1 MKPTSA
7 FRYAKSDNQQGES
20 PWQITMNPTAEEEE
34 DFYGNSTS
42 PYILPLEIPIDPVTY
57 ICKDPLS
64 AASVASFWRWRL
76 RSDDCCTTGEATI
89 TANDYSTCRIEPT
102 SAVSRI
108 ILWGD
113 GEYEFTPELP
123 KTNIDHALTLTFS
136 LGHRSCTPRP
146 FGIVCP
152 FRIRQSAK
160 FYYISQGLDTEVVNR
175 SDFSKSDYETR
186 AKLPLTLT
194 FSGMAFHVKLV
205 KST

>member
-1 MKPTSA
+1 
-7 FRYAKSDNQQGES
+7 
-20 PWQITMNPTAEEEE
+20 MNPTAEEEE

-42 PYILPLEIPIDPVTY
+42 PYIPPLEIPIDPVTY
-57 ICKDPLS
+57 ICKTPLS

-76 RSDDCCTTGEATI
+76 RSDDCCATAEATI
-89 TANDYSTCRIEPT
+89 TANDYSTCRVEPAAT
-102 SAVSRI
+102 AASV

-113 GEYEFTPELP
+113 GEYEFTPELL
-123 KTNIDHALTLTFS
+123 TSNLNTALTLTFS

-146 FGIVCP
+146 FSIVCP

-175 SDFSKSDYETR
+175 CDFSKSDYETR
-186 AKLPLTLT
+186 AKLPLTIT
-194 FSGMAFHVKLV
+194 FSGMALQVKLI